1 MSSTEKCDCFI
12 VVQYIIIIVLVRI
25 GLLTWMGVL
34 PFKYNYSSKYWR
46 EQSVASQS
54 NTCWRQTAV

>member
-34 PFKYNYSSKYWR
+34 PFKYNYSSKY
-46 EQSVASQS
+46 
-54 NTCWRQTAV
+54 

>member
-34 PFKYNYSSKYWR
+34 PLRIIIQVSTEESKVLLLKAICAGDR
-46 EQSVASQS
+46 PL
-54 NTCWRQTAV
+54 